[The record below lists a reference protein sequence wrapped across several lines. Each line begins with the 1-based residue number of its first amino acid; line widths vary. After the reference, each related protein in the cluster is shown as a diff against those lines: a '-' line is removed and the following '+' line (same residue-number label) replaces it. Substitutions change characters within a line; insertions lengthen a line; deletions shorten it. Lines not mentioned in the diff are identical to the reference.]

1 MANWDVLYMALNVFI
16 YIDVLRL
23 RELASVEFGRK

>member
-1 MANWDVLYMALNVFI
+1 MALNAFF